1 MGERSSIDSM
11 DFEDTDVDKFLIA
24 FMAEKVAMDKDLHYE
39 FESLR
44 LVKNTEPL
52 DAEIIGDIWFDWE
65 DWKIHGY
72 WYPTFCKFLNILQK
86 CGLRG
91 EVHMTYSDGSMYM
104 IHFDDD
110 EVYAEIRGDYEK
122 CEITDT
128 GIE

>member
-39 FESLR
+39 FESLK
-44 LVKNTEPL
+44 LKKNEEPSCNI
-52 DAEIIGDIWFDWE
+52 EGEIWFDWE

-72 WYPTFCKFLNILQK
+72 WYPTFCKFLNILQR

-91 EVHMTYSDGSMYM
+91 IISLIYTDGSIYY
-104 IHFDDD
+104 IHFDED
-110 EVYAEIRGDYEK
+110 EVYAEIRGEYEK
-122 CEITDT
+122 HTITEA
-128 GIE
+128 GI